1 MSRFKTLPI
10 RPSRYRSSAVVVIA
24 MALSLVAVTSNEA
37 SADFDTVTSL
47 TASNP
52 AAYSNQLGDVS
63 CVSTT
68 FCMSVVE
75 GRETSSMSATAN
87 TFLTQWDGYSWSVV
101 TTSG

>member
-1 MSRFKTLPI
+1 MFRYKTLSI
-10 RPSRYRSSAVVVIA
+10 RPSRYRSSVLVVIA
-24 MALSLVAVTSNEA
+24 MAFSLVAVTSNGA

-52 AAYSNQLGDVS
+52 AAYSNQLSDVS

-68 FCMSVVE
+68 FSMSVVE

-87 TFLTQWDGYSWSVV
+87 TFLTQ
-101 TTSG
+101 